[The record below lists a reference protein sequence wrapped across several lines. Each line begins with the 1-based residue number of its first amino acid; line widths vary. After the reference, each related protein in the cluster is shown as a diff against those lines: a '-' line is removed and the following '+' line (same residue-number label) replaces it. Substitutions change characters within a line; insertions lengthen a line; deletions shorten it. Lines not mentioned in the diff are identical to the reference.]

1 MLVDPLGGPAFWWPL
16 AAGFLIGY
24 LFGSIPS
31 GVILTRLAKAG
42 DLRTI
47 GSGNI
52 GATNVLRTGRRG
64 LALATLLVDVLKGA
78 LPTFLAFRYFGPDMA
93 VLAGLG
99 AVLGHCFPLWLGFK
113 GGKGVATAAGVLLAL
128 TPLIVLL
135 VLALFIL
142 VVLLTRYVSLGSI
155 TAAIAAPI
163 LAWLFGLHQIAELY
177 LLIALIIVIKH
188 YANIRRLLAGNENR
202 FSLGS
207 ARSS

>member
-78 LPTFLAFRYFGPDMA
+78 FPTFLAFRYFGPDMA

-202 FSLGS
+202 FSLDS